1 MPDRMATKLE
11 QRPEIALEKRPDVN
25 LIDSSVSWHNWS
37 TTLKEVIRYR
47 YLLQN
52 LVRRDLKVRY
62 RNSVLGILWSL
73 LNPLFMMLVFS
84 LIFGKLIPREDIR
97 QYSVFFLVGLLPW
110 NFFSGSIVGGTVSIT
125 ANSAL
130 IKKVYFPRVLLPTA
144 TLLSNLVNFL
154 LAFIVLIVF
163 LFISGIGLTVHA
175 LWLPALLFTQLLFI
189 LGLVLAL
196 STFHVF
202 YRDVVMV
209 LDVVML
215 AWFFLTPIIYP
226 LDWLGDPRTIMGI
239 TFSPAVVMRWV
250 NPMASI
256 IDGYRTVLWGTMG
269 SSGPASMDG
278 VYLLRTFITAAVT
291 FLFGFAVFTRSQH
304 LFGEKL

>member
-1 MPDRMATKLE
+1 MATNLE
-11 QRPEIALEKRPDVN
+11 QNPEISLEKRPDIN

-37 TTLKEVIRYR
+37 STIREVIRYR

-84 LIFGKLIPREDIR
+84 LIFGKLIPRVDIPH
-97 QYSVFFLVGLLPW
+97 YPVFFLVGLLPW
-110 NFFSGSIVGGTVSIT
+110 NFFSGSVLSGTVSIT
-125 ANSAL
+125 SNSPL
-130 IKKVYFPRVLLPTA
+130 IKKVFFPRVLLPTA

-154 LAFIVLIVF
+154 LAFIVLVIF
-163 LFISGIGLTVHA
+163 LYVSGIGLTVHA
-175 LWLPALLFTQLLFI
+175 LWLPAILFTQLLFT
-189 LGLVLAL
+189 LGLVLIL
-196 STFHVF
+196 GTLHVF
-202 YRDVVMV
+202 YRDVVMI

-215 AWFFLTPIIYP
+215 AWFFMTPIIYS
-226 LDWLGDPRTIMGI
+226 LDLLSESQTIMNI
-239 TFSPAVVMRWV
+239 TFNPAVVMRWV

-256 IDGYRTVLWGTMG
+256 IDGYRTVLWGTTG

-278 VYLLRTFITAAVT
+278 IYLLRTFVTAALI

>member
-1 MPDRMATKLE
+1 MAGCMTTNLE
-11 QRPEIALEKRPDVN
+11 QRPDVN

-37 TTLKEVIRYR
+37 TTIKEVIRYR

-62 RNSVLGILWSL
+62 RNSILGVLWSL

-84 LIFGKLIPREDIR
+84 IIFGKLIPRDNIR
-97 QYSVFFLVGLLPW
+97 QFHIFFLVGLLPW
-110 NFFSGSIVGGTVSIT
+110 NFFTGSILSGTVSIT
-125 ANSAL
+125 SNSAL
-130 IKKVYFPRVLLPTA
+130 IKKVFFPRVLLPTA
-144 TLLSNLVNFL
+144 TILSNLVNFL
-154 LAFIVLIVF
+154 LAFLVLLFF
-163 LFISGIGLTVHA
+163 LFISGIGLTIHA

-189 LGLVLAL
+189 LGLVFTL

-202 YRDVVMV
+202 YRDVVMI
-209 LDVVML
+209 LDVVVL

-226 LDWLGDPRTIMGI
+226 LEWLGDPQKIMGF

-256 IDGYRTVLWGTMG
+256 IDGYRTVLYGTSDG
-269 SSGPASMDG
+269 SGPAAMDPI
-278 VYLLRTFITAAVT
+278 YLLRTFITAAII
-291 FLFGFAVFTRSQH
+291 FLIGFTIFTRSQH

>member
-1 MPDRMATKLE
+1 MATNLE
-11 QRPEIALEKRPDVN
+11 QNPEISLEKRPDIN

-37 TTLKEVIRYR
+37 STIREVIRYR

-84 LIFGKLIPREDIR
+84 LIFGKLIPREDIPH
-97 QYSVFFLVGLLPW
+97 YPVFFLVGLLPW
-110 NFFSGSIVGGTVSIT
+110 NFFSGSVLSGTVSIT
-125 ANSAL
+125 SNSPL
-130 IKKVYFPRVLLPTA
+130 IKKVFFPRVLLPTA

-154 LAFIVLIVF
+154 LAFIVLVIF
-163 LFISGIGLTVHA
+163 LYVSGIGLTVHA
-175 LWLPALLFTQLLFI
+175 LWLPAILFTQLLFT
-189 LGLVLAL
+189 LGLVLIL
-196 STFHVF
+196 GTLHVF
-202 YRDVVMV
+202 YRDVVMI

-215 AWFFLTPIIYP
+215 AWFFMTPIIYS
-226 LDWLGDPRTIMGI
+226 LDLLSESQTIMNI
-239 TFSPAVVMRWV
+239 TFNPAVVMRWV

-256 IDGYRTVLWGTMG
+256 IDGYRTVLWGTTG

-278 VYLLRTFITAAVT
+278 IYLLRTFVTAALI